1 MIEPTNPFLLQIKE
15 VFKKQSNSNSELIFE
30 ILNLLIF
37 QDSKNRDSVLIYKSL
52 ELKEFIK
59 ICSLLDGRVIKLPT
73 KQQIEDN
80 LLTSLLYYEKEILH
94 NDWPTIKKKYPQFE
108 ISSIKY
114 SLQIK
119 KLDEFILLR
128 ISDLFKQISKENK
141 EIV

>member
-1 MIEPTNPFLLQIKE
+1 MIEPTNPFLFQIKE
-15 VFKKQSNSNSELIFE
+15 VFKKQSSSNSELIFE

-37 QDSKNRDSVLIYKSL
+37 QDSKNRDTVLLYKSL

-59 ICSLLDGRVIKLPT
+59 VCSLLDGRTIKLPT

-94 NDWPTIKKKYPQFE
+94 NDWPSIKKKYPQFE

-128 ISDLFKQISKENK
+128 VADLFKHLSKEEK
-141 EIV
+141 DKV